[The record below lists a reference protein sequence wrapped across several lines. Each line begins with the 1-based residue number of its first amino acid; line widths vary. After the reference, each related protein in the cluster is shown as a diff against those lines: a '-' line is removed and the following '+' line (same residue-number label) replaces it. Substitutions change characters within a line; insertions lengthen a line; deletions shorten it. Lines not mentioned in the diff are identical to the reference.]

1 VVRLIEDRKTPDWF
15 LLAWT
20 VIGLLALLAMVFV
33 TPPFQ
38 VPDEAQHFFRA
49 YQVSEGGVLPE
60 VADGRAG
67 GHLPAALPAL
77 ATHFLGPV
85 LLHGD
90 RPVRATPLAG
100 TLAAPVIP
108 LNTGT
113 RIFVDFAGYYAPLAY
128 AGQAVAIKIGR
139 MAGAGTLTL
148 FYLARVSNA
157 LCALAVLYAALRLLP
172 YGRELVAFIALLPM
186 ALSLYAS
193 CSPDAMI
200 ISTAFLFTAL
210 VLNRITAGVW
220 SAGDSV
226 IAIVCATTFC
236 AIKPVYAPLLML
248 GFSSLFYS
256 VKRGA
261 VLWQQALVLAASL
274 VGSVTWLHIT
284 APAMVFVRTGTDVA
298 AQLSYILHA
307 PLVYVIAIL
316 HTLRW
321 NGFFYDQF
329 VGVLGWLSVP
339 LPMAAYVLPPLA
351 LLAAWGGQE
360 RLPRRHVMPLTS
372 FGLAIVAASTLLLM
386 TALYLTWTPVGGF
399 VVEGIQGRYFLPLA
413 PLACVVFLAACAR
426 KQHWQPSTT
435 QFIILGLI
443 VVEAVIALATTASR
457 YAVF

>member
-1 VVRLIEDRKTPDWF
+1 VARSTEEEKTTDWF

-20 VIGLLALLAMVFV
+20 GIGLLTFLAMVFV

-49 YQVSEGGVLPE
+49 FQISEGGVLPE
-60 VADGRAG
+60 VVNGRAG
-67 GHLPAALPAL
+67 GTLPVALPVL

-85 LLHGD
+85 LLHGE
-90 RPVRATPLAG
+90 RPVRATPLAQ
-100 TLAAPVIP
+100 TLAAPDIP
-108 LNTGT
+108 LDPGT
-113 RIFVDFAGYYAPLAY
+113 RIFVDFAGHYAPLAY
-128 AGQAVAIKIGR
+128 AGQAIAIKIGR
-139 MAGAGTLTL
+139 IAGAGTLTL
-148 FYLARVSNA
+148 FYLSRVANA

-210 VLNRITAGVW
+210 VLNRIAASTW
-220 SAGDSV
+220 SASDSV
-226 IAIVCATTFC
+226 VAIVSATTFC
-236 AIKPVYAPLLML
+236 AVKPVYAPLLML

-256 VKRGA
+256 ARRSA

-274 VGSVTWLHIT
+274 VASITWLHIT
-284 APAMVFVRTGTDVA
+284 APSMVFVRTGTDTD

-307 PLVYVIAIL
+307 PLAYVIAIL

-321 NGFFYDQF
+321 NHFFYEQF

-339 LPMAAYVLPPLA
+339 LPMAAYLLPPLA
-351 LLAAWGGQE
+351 MLAAWGSQE
-360 RLPRRHVMPLTS
+360 RLPPGRAVPLAF
-372 FGLAIVAASTLLLM
+372 FGLTIVAASTVLLM
-386 TALYLTWTPVGGF
+386 TALYLTWTPVGKYM
-399 VVEGIQGRYFLPLA
+399 VDGIQGRYFLPLA
-413 PLACVVFLAACAR
+413 PLGSVVFLAACAR
-426 KQHWQPSTT
+426 KQHWKRSTT
-435 QFIILGLI
+435 ELIILGLI
-443 VVEAVIALATTASR
+443 VIEAAIALATTASR